1 LTGEDVELP
10 NGVDGPATGAPGRVR
25 RTVGAAAL
33 GAGAVLAVV
42 GSLLPLYEQ
51 VVTFASEEAR
61 YSLTLWGVESS
72 VEVRGGTST
81 LFGVPVAVAA
91 ALLAVSAVL
100 VLAGPRL
107 PSRFAGP
114 TGVGALASA
123 ALLTGSVWTVG
134 QLVLVATADQDG
146 AVRPTAGAGTGALV
160 LACVLALAGGVLVQG
175 RPEGAAAA
183 PEPEPGGAVVYRL
196 PDEDED
202 TDDDTP
208 PLGIPV
214 APEDIRDGGA

>member
-1 LTGEDVELP
+1 MELP
-10 NGVDGPATGAPGRVR
+10 NGVDDPATGVPGRVR
-25 RTVGAAAL
+25 RTAGAAAL

-51 VVTFASEEAR
+51 VITFADEEAR

-72 VEVRGGTST
+72 SAEVRGGTST

-114 TGVGALASA
+114 AGVGALASA

-134 QLVLVATADQDG
+134 QLVLVATADQDV
-146 AVRPTAGAGTGALV
+146 AVRPTVGAGTGALV

-175 RPEGAAAA
+175 RPEGAAPA

-196 PDEDED
+196 PDED

-214 APEDIRDGGA
+214 APEDTRDGGA